1 MSKQETKDMR
11 IKTIAQLK
19 ELAKRDSGLD
29 CYILLNGRLRSSKHI
44 RYYPDDDNFYV
55 LNLIDDSEQELTEA
69 QILDSEYTNIAE
81 AMEKGALIRD

>member
-44 RYYPDDDNFYV
+44 TITLYSNCGPRGWFVSDV
-55 LNLIDDSEQELTEA
+55 SLS
-69 QILDSEYTNIAE
+69 IAIPTCDHE
-81 AMEKGALIRD
+81 PNSPPPAGCSRRSMI